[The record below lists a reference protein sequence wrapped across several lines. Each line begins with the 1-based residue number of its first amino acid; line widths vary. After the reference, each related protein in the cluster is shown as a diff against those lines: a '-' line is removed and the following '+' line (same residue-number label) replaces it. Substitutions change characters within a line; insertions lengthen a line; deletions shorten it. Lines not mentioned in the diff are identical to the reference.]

1 MAAGAPRTDLDDLT
15 VEAEMMKAEAKRV
28 VKDARLVV
36 QMTARHLERLQELQT
51 EEVTSDE

>member
-1 MAAGAPRTDLDDLT
+1 MKRTDLEDLT

-28 VKDARLVV
+28 VKDARLMV
-36 QMTARHLERLQELQT
+36 QLTARHLERLQKLQT